1 MERIAIVGTGV
12 SGVGC
17 AWHLRDRAE
26 ITLFDKEARPGGHT
40 NTVVVQEDGNDVP
53 IDTGFIV
60 FNRQTYPNLCRLF
73 EELDV
78 AVKPSEMSFS
88 VQHLPSG
95 LEYNGMGLNKLFAQR
110 KNLLNPGFLKLIVS
124 ITRFFKAAHAALEE
138 PSEMTLGAFVEKHKL
153 GADFLELYLVPMSSA
168 VWSTNPKDVL
178 DFPATSL
185 LRFFH
190 NHGFLG
196 VTTHH
201 PWFTVSGGAR
211 TYLQKILAA
220 VGQPKLKAQIVRVSE
235 NAGEAT
241 VTTADG
247 SVLSFDRVIM
257 ASHADQTLAMLGA
270 PDEDQQRLLSPFR
283 YESNHATLHS
293 WEGIMPKK
301 RLAWASWNY
310 RVEKPAGEDTKPAT
324 HYWMNALQGVSKTKN
339 YFVSLN
345 SREQIPDHH
354 VLYEA
359 EYEHPIFNVAAIR
372 AQNEL
377 NNLNTR
383 SRNQRIFFCG
393 SYFKYGFHED
403 AYSSALYLSRMLQER
418 LIS

>member
-1 MERIAIVGTGV
+1 MERVAIVGSGV

-26 ITLFDKEARPGGHT
+26 ITLFEKDARPGGHT
-40 NTVVVQEDGNDVP
+40 NTVMVKEDGKDVA

-73 EELDV
+73 EELDIK
-78 AVKPSEMSFS
+78 VKPSEMSFS

-110 KNLLNPGFLKLIVS
+110 KNILNRRFLRLIAS
-124 ITRFFKAAHAALEE
+124 IMRFFQAANASLEE
-138 PSEMTLGAFVEKHKL
+138 PSDLTLGAFVEKHQL

-168 VWSTNPKDVL
+168 VWSTNPRDVL
-178 DFPATSL
+178 DFPASSL
-185 LRFFH
+185 IRFFH

-201 PWFTVSGGAR
+201 PWFTVAGGAS
-211 TYLQKILAA
+211 TYLQKILTA
-220 VGQPKLKAQIVRVSE
+220 VGQPRLKAQVVRVLE
-235 NAGEAT
+235 NAREAT

-247 SVLSFDRVIM
+247 SKLNFDRVIL
-257 ASHADQTLAMLGA
+257 ASHADQTLDMLQV
-270 PDEDQQRLLSPFR
+270 PDEAQQRLLSPFS

-293 WEGIMPKK
+293 WEGVMPKK

-324 HYWMNALQGVSKTKN
+324 HYWMNALQGVSKNKN

-345 SREQIPDHH
+345 SREQIPDEH
-354 VLYEA
+354 VHYEA
-359 EYEHPIFNVAAIR
+359 NYEHPIFNTAAIR
-372 AQNEL
+372 AQKEL
-377 NNLNTR
+377 NDLNTR
-383 SRNQRIFFCG
+383 SRDQRIFFCG